1 MFFVLPKPSLNKSE
15 KMRANRLF
23 RVSAEDRKVHQ
34 LVSILSAFANVSRD
48 TQAKE

>member
-1 MFFVLPKPSLNKSE
+1 MK
-15 KMRANRLF
+15 ANRLF